1 MATATITKLPERRKF
16 NVDEYFAMG
25 QAGIL
30 TKGDGIELLGG
41 ELFCKYDGRRRR
53 FTVEEYYAMAEA
65 GILRPDERVEL
76 LAGEIIEV
84 APIGSKHAYC
94 VTRFSEDFFTQLGRY
109 ITVRVQNPV
118 RLAAGNETE
127 PDIAIVYRKDDG
139 YVSAHPGPEDIAL
152 LPEDVA
158 LLIEVADSTA
168 SFDRRHKLPM
178 YAMHGIP
185 EVWLGDINARS
196 VEIHDEPMA
205 GGYARVR
212 VYGLDE
218 SLSPAAF
225 PDARISVADVIPQ

>member
-25 QAGIL
+25 KAGIL
-30 TKGDGIELLGG
+30 TKGDGIELLDG

-53 FTVEEYYAMAEA
+53 FTVEEYYALAEA
-65 GILRPDERVEL
+65 GILSPDERVEL
-76 LAGEIIEV
+76 LAGEIIEM

-94 VTRFSEDFFTQLGRY
+94 VTRFSEEFFTQLGRY
-109 ITVRVQNPV
+109 IMVRVQNPV
-118 RLAAGNETE
+118 RLTDGNEPE
-127 PDIAIVYRKDDG
+127 PDIVIAYRKDDG

-152 LPEDVA
+152 L
-158 LLIEVADSTA
+158 IEVADSTIG
-168 SFDRRHKLPM
+168 FDRRHKLPM

-196 VEIHDEPMA
+196 IEIHDEPMA

-212 VYGLDE
+212 LYGPDE
-218 SLSPAAF
+218 TLSPAAF
-225 PDARISVADVIPQ
+225 PEALIAVADVVPE